1 MVMYSWCVFTIIF
14 ILFFGSCCRFVAN
27 RIKDRS
33 KAIVCCLARG
43 HSKCSEYSML
53 IERNKRLES
62 LQWALQYDHVIFH
75 EGNITEEHR
84 AYIHSQSPDLQLKF
98 VDVSDSFSRD
108 ARKVPTETE
117 CASIP
122 EWPIG
127 YKRMCRFWFVD
138 FWQYVKGYRYLVRFD
153 DDVHLRRDCLDPVMY
168 CKRFDIK
175 YACPHIMGEPDV
187 VIDGL
192 QKYTTLS
199 AHEVHHVPGTHTQVI
214 DLQYYSRPC
223 VTDFIQLIDQ
233 TGCQLFN
240 RWGDAPLIGIL
251 VRQFTPK
258 TQYNFE
264 WKGFKGI
271 HGSHNSEL
279 SR

>member
-1 MVMYSWCVFTIIF
+1 
-14 ILFFGSCCRFVAN
+14 
-27 RIKDRS
+27 
-33 KAIVCCLARG
+33 
-43 HSKCSEYSML
+43 
-53 IERNKRLES
+53 
-62 LQWALQYDHVIFH
+62 
-75 EGNITEEHR
+75 
-84 AYIHSQSPDLQLKF
+84 
-98 VDVSDSFSRD
+98 
-108 ARKVPTETE
+108 
-117 CASIP
+117 
-122 EWPIG
+122 
-127 YKRMCRFWFVD
+127 
-138 FWQYVKGYRYLVRFD
+138 
-153 DDVHLRRDCLDPVMY
+153 
-168 CKRFDIK
+168 
-175 YACPHIMGEPDV
+175 MGEPDD

-223 VTDFIQLIDQ
+223 VTDFIRLIDQ

-258 TQYNFE
+258 HQYNFE
-264 WKGFKGI
+264 WNGFKGK